1 MQAVGDVVRDV
12 VEVQHR
18 RGAENVH
25 FRLLLLDPARCAPAF
40 SFFPLIWLLKT
51 SIYTG
56 QKSSVNNFD
65 VIFNISY

>member
-1 MQAVGDVVRDV
+1 MQAVGDIVRDV

-25 FRLLLLDPARCAPAF
+25 FRLLLLVPASCAPAF
-40 SFFPLIWLLKT
+40 ASFPFIWLSKT

-56 QKSSVNNFD
+56 QKVSVNNLD